1 MIKDK
6 ANILFFM
13 NIASSK
19 LLLTDNNKLLSPFRK
34 NN

>member
-13 NIASSK
+13 NIASGK
-19 LLLTDNNKLLSPFRK
+19 LLLTGNNKLLSPYRK
-34 NN
+34 TN